1 MNGPIRV
8 LLSRAPALIPGMLD
22 AFSRAAR
29 PLILVPESFTLTAE
43 QAISKASPARGFIGR
58 QVFSA
63 TSLKDRGTVLLS
75 YRKISVEMSPRRTS
89 IRQRGTRAHREGEAP
104 RTAHGMNRPR
114 VLTVPMS

>member
-22 AFSRAAR
+22 AFNRAAR

-63 TSLKDRGTVLLS
+63 TSL
-75 YRKISVEMSPRRTS
+75 
-89 IRQRGTRAHREGEAP
+89 IREIRERAGFPE
-104 RTAHGMNRPR
+104 
-114 VLTVPMS
+114 